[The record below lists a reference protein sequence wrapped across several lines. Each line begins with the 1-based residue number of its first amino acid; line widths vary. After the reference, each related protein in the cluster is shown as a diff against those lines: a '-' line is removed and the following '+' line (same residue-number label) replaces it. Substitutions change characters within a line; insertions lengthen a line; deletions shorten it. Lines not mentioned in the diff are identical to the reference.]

1 MSAASNGLSSP
12 SGQKRS
18 RDYADELKGLTPERD
33 SDQDVASS
41 LSRKKQRT
49 GAHDDSGHSDGV
61 DDGETAEL
69 DVAPQTS
76 EAKAARVPEDAPQDS
91 APEKPPSEDSAPVGS
106 AGWNRGVA
114 LGVRT
119 SFGKASKARPSS
131 TTPARQG
138 LSNEV
143 PKLASST
150 PLPEKPQKQS
160 SGDELSEG
168 EVTEEYDSNDEDGDE
183 DSSTPSGASGTPS
196 EPQGAPL
203 VPAGKPGDV
212 LNFRAAKRAWTLP
225 LDRIVKLRW
234 DEEMVSSSF
243 WSAWL
248 DRELDYIIAVMMD
261 ANPGQSDRITRSAL
275 STMLGKYL
283 HPKFKIASHMACS
296 GRKKKTAKAEAV
308 KAMNAL
314 PQTALDRAL
323 SGAKLRVQDRDFTI
337 HGESWANGDAESS
350 QTRTPV
356 VPGRASTSAA
366 NGDGDGSDGLGSG
379 QAMAPASGADVLDE
393 SDDEETRHLELYF
406 PRSADAP
413 VTCLHCASIRHRS
426 KQCPMLACPACGSSG
441 HSLYGCPTKQRCLKC
456 YQIGHTRDDC
466 QEKLTLARSE
476 RPGCAYCSAAHG
488 EDECTDIWRSFASTA
503 EDRKKVQAIPYHC
516 FMCGAA
522 GHYGS
527 ECGLPGAPQPGTLG
541 WTTWSKA
548 NHDLYVDTDCG
559 HVAIAQAAA
568 DAHTSSDF
576 HIKGR
581 ATKTTHIHFVSSDD
595 SDEEFLH
602 PPVSRGQPRGDIR
615 IATNIATPSQPRRGR
630 NAQQRPDGVSAPQG
644 HGNQSFQ
651 PPLPPGPPPGDTRGR
666 FAPSVDSLPP
676 RPHVFSNGGAS
687 SGASPGARG
696 DSGGR
701 GRGRGRPR
709 GRGRGGGNRGKN

>member
-1 MSAASNGLSSP
+1 MSAASNDPVSP
-12 SGQKRS
+12 SGQKRT

-33 SDQDVASS
+33 SDQDVATSA
-41 LSRKKQRT
+41 SRKKQRT
-49 GAHDDSGHSDGV
+49 GTQAESGHSD
-61 DDGETAEL
+61 DAEEGETAEL

-76 EAKAARVPEDAPQDS
+76 EAEAVRVPEDAPQTPAS
-91 APEKPPSEDSAPVGS
+91 EKLLSEDPAPAEP
-106 AGWNRGVA
+106 AGWNRGVT

-131 TTPARQG
+131 ATPARQG
-138 LSNEV
+138 PSNEGST
-143 PKLASST
+143 PASST
-150 PLPEKPQKQS
+150 PLPEKPKKQS

-168 EVTEEYDSNDEDGDE
+168 EVTEEDISDDDDGDE
-183 DSSTPSGASGTPS
+183 DQPTPPGASGTAS
-196 EPQGAPL
+196 EPQGAAL

-234 DEEMVSSSF
+234 DDEMASSSF
-243 WSAWL
+243 WNAWL
-248 DRELDYIIAVMMD
+248 DRELDYIIAVMID

-275 STMLGKYL
+275 TTMMGKYL
-283 HPKFKIASHMACS
+283 HPKFKIASDMACS
-296 GRKKKTAKAEAV
+296 GKKKKTAKTEAV
-308 KAMNAL
+308 KAL
-314 PQTALDRAL
+314 TALSQSTLDHAL
-323 SGAKLRVQDRDFTI
+323 ARAKLRVQNQDFTM
-337 HGESWANGDAESS
+337 HGGESWVAGDAETSRS
-350 QTRTPV
+350 RAPV
-356 VPGRASTSAA
+356 VPGRASTSLA
-366 NGDGDGSDGLGSG
+366 NDDGDGDGSNPLSRG
-379 QAMAPASGADVLDE
+379 QPTVPAPGADAPE
-393 SDDEETRHLELYF
+393 RADDEETRHLELYF

-413 VTCLHCASIRHRS
+413 VTCSHCASIKHRT
-426 KQCPMLACPACGSSG
+426 KQCPMLTCPACGSPG

-456 YQIGHTRDDC
+456 YQIGHTRENC
-466 QEKLTLARSE
+466 QEKLTLARNE

-522 GHYGS
+522 GHYGT

-548 NHDLYVDTDCG
+548 NHDLYVDANSK

-568 DAHTSSDF
+568 DANPSSDF

-630 NAQQRPDGVSAPQG
+630 GG
-644 HGNQSFQ
+644 QSFQ
-651 PPLPPGPPPGDTRGR
+651 PPLPPGPPPGDMQ
-666 FAPSVDSLPP
+666 SHSLPP
-676 RPHVFSNGGAS
+676 RPHVFSNGGVP
-687 SGASPGARG
+687 SGGPSGARG
-696 DSGGR
+696 NQGGR

-709 GRGRGGGNRGKN
+709 GRGRGGGNRGNK